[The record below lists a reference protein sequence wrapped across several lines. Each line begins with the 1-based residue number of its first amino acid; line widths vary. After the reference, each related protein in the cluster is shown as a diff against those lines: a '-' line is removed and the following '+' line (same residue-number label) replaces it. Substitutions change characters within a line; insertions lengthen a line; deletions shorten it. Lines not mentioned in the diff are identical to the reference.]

1 GELDRTGMVAAG
13 DVRRNGIEV
22 RPNLRGHPPTICP
35 PPEFPCGRASH
46 VQFLPKIRN
55 RPYAGFMSGTYDD
68 LAPLRVGD
76 DMATEGES
84 EPDRRPAAHQQVPIT
99 VVEPEGNARGGIVLL
114 HESSEFTGPLPEIM
128 QAYATE
134 GWTAVA
140 PNPFHRRT
148 HST

>member
-1 GELDRTGMVAAG
+1 DAEELRQRRPQLGDLIVRVAARQLGRLGDGLEGGGQRTEGGLVAGELDRTGMVAAG

-99 VVEPEGNARGGIVLL
+99 VVEPE
-114 HESSEFTGPLPEIM
+114 
-128 QAYATE
+128 
-134 GWTAVA
+134 
-140 PNPFHRRT
+140 
-148 HST
+148 